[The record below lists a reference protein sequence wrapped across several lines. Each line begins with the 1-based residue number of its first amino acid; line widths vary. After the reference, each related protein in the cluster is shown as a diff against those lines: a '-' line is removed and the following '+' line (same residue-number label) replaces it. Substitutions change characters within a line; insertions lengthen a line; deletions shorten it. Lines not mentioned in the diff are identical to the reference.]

1 LMQACGPHQRR
12 DTFAEEAATM
22 EQLLTS
28 TAEGGG
34 WLDRADAGTIED

>member
-1 LMQACGPHQRR
+1 
-12 DTFAEEAATM
+12 M

-28 TAEGGG
+28 TVESGA